1 MRVVPLFAA
10 VVLLPAL
17 LATAAAENSSF
28 YLEIERAAVRR
39 EPDRLA
45 EYREILRREA
55 GGKISDLR
63 AYTLAYINSRLS
75 PILPETR
82 KAERSRLLQE
92 AQAALQNSLRQNPG
106 DAESHALL
114 GSIYGAQISLSPL
127 KAITLGPRVAAA
139 FAEAE
144 KLAPANPRVPLQKG
158 ISLLFVPRAFG
169 GGPESAEKE
178 LRRAEA
184 LFAQEPAAKTW
195 PNWGRLDVLA
205 WLGQVRARQGDSVG
219 ARTFYRQALALDPGY
234 VWASLLLNQ
243 LDGR

>member
-1 MRVVPLFAA
+1 MRAVPLFAA

-17 LATAAAENSSF
+17 LAAAAAENSSF
-28 YLEIERAAVRR
+28 YTEIERAAVRR

-55 GGKISDLR
+55 AGPVSDLR
-63 AYTLAYINSRLS
+63 AYTLAYVNSRLS
-75 PILPETR
+75 PILPESR

-92 AQAALQNSLRQNPG
+92 AQAVLQASLRRNPG

-114 GSIYGAQISLSPL
+114 GSIY
-127 KAITLGPRVAAA
+127 
-139 FAEAE
+139 
-144 KLAPANPRVPLQKG
+144 
-158 ISLLFVPRAFG
+158 G

-184 LFAQEPAAKTW
+184 LFAQEPAAKPW

-205 WLGQVRARQGDSVG
+205 WLGQVRARQSDPAG
-219 ARTFYRQALALDPGY
+219 ARAFYRQALALDPGY
-234 VWASLLLNQ
+234 VWASLLLDQ
-243 LDGR
+243 LDRR

>member
-1 MRVVPLFAA
+1 VVQ
-10 VVLLPAL
+10 
-17 LATAAAENSSF
+17 
-28 YLEIERAAVRR
+28 R
-39 EPDRLA
+39 EPGRLA
-45 EYREILRREA
+45 EYRGVLRREIDLL
-55 GGKISDLR
+55 GGRTWGAWDLR
-63 AYTLAYINSRLS
+63 AYTLAYVNSRLS
-75 PILPETR
+75 PILPESR
-82 KAERSRLLQE
+82 KGERSRLLQD
-92 AQAALQNSLRQNPG
+92 AQAALQASLRRNPG

-144 KLAPANPRVPLQKG
+144 RLAPANPRVPLQKG

-205 WLGQVRARQGDSVG
+205 WLGQVRARQGDPAG

-234 VWASLLLNQ
+234 VWASLLLDQ
-243 LDGR
+243 LDRR